1 MTARATVPFN
11 HHVPVDHP
19 SASLPPPVG
28 AFVPVAWRVIVQLRA
43 APLPGGEVRPV
54 TAFVGPIDQA
64 RIALE
69 IITDWVGPVAT
80 VYIVNEEAARPN
92 ERSACWEHAA
102 WVAESVRIRE
112 INKIVS
118 RIGARMMEGSFFP
131 VEYAFTLP
139 RATYECI
146 VKKLGA
152 RRLRGSLSLT
162 ATVAT
167 IFNHRL
173 EQVQTDRAL
182 CVQVLIEEGAL

>member
-43 APLPGGEVRPV
+43 APLLGGEVRPV

-92 ERSACWEHAA
+92 ERSARWEHAA
-102 WVAESVRIRE
+102 WVAEAIKIRE
-112 INKIVS
+112 INTLISLIDV
-118 RIGARMMEGSFFP
+118 RETAGFYP
-131 VEYAFTLP
+131 VEYAFTMP
-139 RATYECI
+139 RATYERI
-146 VKKLGA
+146 SKKLRA
-152 RRLRGSLSLT
+152 RRLRGSLSQT
-162 ATVAT
+162 ATVTT

-173 EQVQTDRAL
+173 EQVQADRAL
-182 CVQVLIEEGAL
+182 CVQMLIEEGAL